1 MLMDVVLNILYLCRQ
16 ECVTVPRRECKTITR
31 PKCIT
36 VEKPI
41 TTTVAEQKCFD
52 RLEEVCITVP
62 RQQCNTVQD
71 KISKQVMK
79 SSSLALPSV
88 GFFHA
93 AFSCFKK

>member
-1 MLMDVVLNILYLCRQ
+1 M
-16 ECVTVPRRECKTITR
+16 PRRECKTITR

-71 KISKQVMK
+71 KISKQLIK

-93 AFSCFKK
+93 AFSRFKK